1 MDFAEQLKS
10 QLNIVEVIQQYVPL
24 KRQGSGARYVGL
36 CPFHSE
42 NTPSFNV
49 NANLG
54 FYKCFGCEAKG
65 DVFKFIQERENL
77 TFPET
82 LKLLAERYG
91 IPMPERH
98 RHHDDAESQKRAA
111 LFEMQ
116 EIAAATFQ
124 DNFRGSAGA
133 DARRYVE
140 GRNVSKDSMDEFRIG
155 LSDASGQ
162 QLIKKL
168 QKFGPALM
176 EESGLVGKRE
186 DGSFYDRFRGR
197 LMFPIHNEGGKII
210 GFGGRALRPD
220 DKPKYMN
227 SPGTPLYNKST
238 VLYNLHRAKTEARKN
253 SRMILVEGY
262 MDAIGVYAAG
272 IKEVVA
278 ASGTA
283 FHADQVRMVKRQVA
297 QSGNAGQVILNFD
310 SDKAGAESTEK
321 RIVSFL
327 AEGMRVKVLE
337 IPGELDPDEYIQQ
350 NGAEGYRKLLDNA
363 GSYFHWLADR
373 TRNKFDMSTV
383 EGRVDAFKFMWPTIQ
398 QVSDKLE
405 RSAIADE
412 IAAYLNLDREMIR
425 QQFKKTPRAE
435 VAQPR
440 TISSAVAPNEKLLLT
455 CLLASFD
462 ARAAIRQY
470 VANSD
475 ALRRLELQPIF
486 TAIINFNEEA
496 RRFSL
501 EDIVNQLEPHFQR
514 ILTEIG
520 FGELPVSEEGAGA
533 QAVDCLRALEARSVD
548 AQMETLRRKVQELER
563 SGDFAAALEAA
574 QQLNA
579 LKGSK
584 TAHHGKGMGA

>member
-1 MDFAEQLKS
+1 MDFAEQLKA
-10 QLNIVEVIQQYVPL
+10 QLNIVDVIQQYVPL
-24 KRQGSGARYVGL
+24 KRQGSGQRYVGL

-49 NANLG
+49 NGALG

-91 IPMPERH
+91 IPMPERQ
-98 RHHDDAESQKRAA
+98 RPDDAESQKREA
-111 LFEMQ
+111 LYEMQ
-116 EIAAATFQ
+116 EIAATTFQ
-124 DNFRGSAGA
+124 DNFRSSGGA
-133 DARRYVE
+133 EARKYFE
-140 GRNVSKDSMDEFRIG
+140 GRNVSKESMDEFRIG

-168 QKFGPALM
+168 QKLGAPLM

-186 DGSFYDRFRGR
+186 DGSFYDRFRAR
-197 LMFPIHNEGGKII
+197 LMFPIHNEAGKII
-210 GFGGRALRPD
+210 GFGGRAVRSD

-227 SPGTPLYNKST
+227 SPATPLYNKST

-283 FHADQVRMVKRQVA
+283 FHAEQVRMVKRQVA
-297 QSGNAGQVILNFD
+297 QSGNTGQVVLNFD
-310 SDKAGAESTEK
+310 SDNAGAESTEK
-321 RIVSFL
+321 RIASFL

-337 IPGELDPDEYIQQ
+337 IPGGLDPDEYIQQ
-350 NGAEGYRKLLDNA
+350 NGADAYRKLLENA
-363 GSYFHWLADR
+363 ASYFHWLADR

-383 EGRVDAFKFMWPTIQ
+383 EGRVDAFKFLWPTIQ
-398 QVSDKLE
+398 QVSDRLE

-412 IAAYLNLDREMIR
+412 VAGYLNLDRDTIR
-425 QQFKKTPRAE
+425 QQFKRTPRAE
-435 VAQPR
+435 AAEPR
-440 TISSAVAPNEKLLLT
+440 AVSSAVPPNEKLLLT
-455 CLLASFD
+455 CLLASAD
-462 ARAAIRQY
+462 ARTAIRHY
-470 VANSD
+470 VNGSD
-475 ALRRLELQPIF
+475 ALRLLELRPIF
-486 TAIINFNEEA
+486 RAIVNLDEQA

-520 FGELPVSEEGAGA
+520 FGELPISEEDAAG
-533 QAVDCLRALEARSVD
+533 QAMDCLRALEAKTIASR
-548 AQMETLRRKVQELER
+548 METLRRKVQELER
-563 SGDFAAALEAA
+563 AGDFAGAMQAAEE
-574 QQLNA
+574 LNS
-579 LKGSK
+579 LKGPGNGGP
-584 TAHHGKGMGA
+584 GKGAGA